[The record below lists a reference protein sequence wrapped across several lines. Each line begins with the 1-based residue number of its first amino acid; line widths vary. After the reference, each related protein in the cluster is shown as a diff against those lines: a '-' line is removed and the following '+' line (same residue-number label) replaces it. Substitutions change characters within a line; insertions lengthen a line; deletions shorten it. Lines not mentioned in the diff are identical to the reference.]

1 MNKRINNAI
10 NKGESI
16 GAKVPEWVKD
26 AVIYEVNVRQYTS
39 EGTFKAFEEHLP
51 RLRDL
56 GVDVLWFMPIHPI
69 SKEKRAGTL
78 GSYYAV
84 QNYRAVNPEFGTMD
98 DFKSLV
104 KKAHE
109 MGFKILLD
117 LVANHTGWD
126 SEWIKNK
133 TWYQTNNNGEILS
146 PTAQGTTWHDVAQ
159 LNYDHPDMC
168 AAMISAMKFWVE
180 EVNIDGYRADYA
192 GGVPVEFWEK
202 ARNEL
207 DKIKQVY
214 MLAEDNRFYELLD
227 GAFHSNY
234 GWELNH
240 IMRDIA
246 KSEKGARDVKDYV
259 LKVGR
264 LYPTG
269 TYPMHWTTNHD
280 DNSWEGTTSELFGKA
295 EKTMAVLTFTL
306 PGIPLIY
313 SGQEAGLDKRL
324 EFFEKDEISWDDL
337 TMQPFYKELII
348 LKKENSAL
356 WNGIDGGETNF
367 LETSD
372 ERILM
377 FERITEKNRVIVMAN
392 LSQNHVS
399 TTVNDDSL
407 AGSYQLYFDHSSCLL
422 SKQHSFDFAPWG
434 YCILIQNNKEV

>member
-1 MNKRINNAI
+1 MSIADRNKVINEEEFKE
-10 NKGESI
+10 NK
-16 GAKVPEWVKD
+16 AQYPEWGKD

-51 RLRDL
+51 RLKNL
-56 GVDVLWFMPIHPI
+56 GVDILWFMPIHPI

-84 QNYRAVNPEFGTMD
+84 QNYTAVNPEFGTMD
-98 DFKSLV
+98 DFKRLV
-104 KKAHE
+104 EKAHE

-126 SEWIKNK
+126 SEWMKNE
-133 TWYQTNNNGEILS
+133 TWYKTNNHGEILS

-168 AAMISAMKFWVE
+168 AAMLSAMKFWVE
-180 EVNIDGYRADYA
+180 EADIDGYRADYA

-202 ARNEL
+202 ARKEL

-227 GAFHSNY
+227 EAFHSNY

-246 KSEKGARDVKDYV
+246 KGEKSASDIKDYIDRM
-259 LKVGR
+259 GR
-264 LYPTG
+264 LYPQG

-295 EKTMAVLTFTL
+295 EKAMAVLTFTL

-324 EFFEKDEISWDDL
+324 EFFEKDEISWNDL
-337 TMQPFYKELII
+337 TMQAFYKELIC

-356 WNGIDGGETNF
+356 WNGHDGGDTHF
-367 LETSD
+367 LESLD
-372 ERILM
+372 ERIFM
-377 FERITEKNRVIVMAN
+377 FERVKEKNRVVVMVN

-399 TTVNDDSL
+399 TTLKNNSL
-407 AGSYQLYFDHSSCLL
+407 AGSYKLYFDHSPFRLT
-422 SKQHSFDFAPWG
+422 KEHTFDFEPWG
-434 YCILIQNNKEV
+434 FYVLIQK